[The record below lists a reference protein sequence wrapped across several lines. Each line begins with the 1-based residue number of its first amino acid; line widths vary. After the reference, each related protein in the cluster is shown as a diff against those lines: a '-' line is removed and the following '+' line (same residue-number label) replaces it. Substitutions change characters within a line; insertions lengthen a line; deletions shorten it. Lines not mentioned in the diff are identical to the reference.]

1 MMKNINSVSK
11 EVISS
16 NIKIK
21 SLKQNYM
28 KALEDQ
34 NFVKIVNRLD
44 VDESVLINNTSK
56 IENTILELK
65 NCKTCKGLHMCKN
78 HICGYVSYPIKEGEG
93 LVFDYIPCKFKKENE
108 KDKTNVT
115 YFDVP
120 KFFKEA
126 RMSDIL
132 PEKERLDIIKYMK
145 EFIDKFDSDK
155 QIKGL
160 YLCGSFGSGK
170 SYLMSAL
177 INELSK
183 KGYNSII
190 LYYPSLLSSLKS
202 SFNSEDFDIK
212 LDSIMKSD
220 LLLIDDIGAENN
232 TLWSRDE
239 ILGTILQYR
248 MDNNLSTFFT
258 SNLNLE
264 ELEEHLK
271 VTNNGADSV
280 KSRRII
286 ERIKQLTTYMELISK
301 NKRK

>member
-1 MMKNINSVSK
+1 MENIK
-11 EVISS
+11 EVAKQKNYSKVNLS
-16 NIKIK
+16 ALKKDFMK
-21 SLKQNYM
+21 S
-28 KALEDQ
+28 LEDQ

-44 VDESVLINNTSK
+44 VSEETLMNNNLK
-56 IENTILELK
+56 IQNTIEELK
-65 NCKTCKGLHMCKN
+65 NCKNCKGLHMCKN
-78 HICGYVSYPIKEGEG
+78 TLCGYVSYPVKEGEG
-93 LVFDYIPCKFKKENE
+93 LVFDYVPCKYQKEIL

-126 RMSDIL
+126 RMSDII
-132 PEKERLDIIKYMK
+132 PEKERLSIIKYMK
-145 EFIDKFDSDK
+145 EFINKYGTDKK
-155 QIKGL
+155 LKGL

-177 INELSK
+177 INEVSK

-190 LYYPSLLSSLKS
+190 LYYPNLLSSLKS
-202 SFNSEDFDIK
+202 SFNTEDFDIK

-232 TLWSRDE
+232 TSWSRDE

-271 VTNNGADSV
+271 ITNNGADSV
-280 KSRRII
+280 KARRII
-286 ERIKQLTTYMELISK
+286 ERIKQLTDYMELISE